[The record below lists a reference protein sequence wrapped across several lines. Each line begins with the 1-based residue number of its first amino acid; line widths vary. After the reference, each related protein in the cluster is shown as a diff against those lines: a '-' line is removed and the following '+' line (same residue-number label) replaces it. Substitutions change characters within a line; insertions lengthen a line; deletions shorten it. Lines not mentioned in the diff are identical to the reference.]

1 MGAPVHI
8 PSEIRGCTY
17 GRTFVRGGVLDGVY
31 FKSSIVQYSIV
42 PEYIAVRERHYDM
55 TRLGILQLGTR

>member
-1 MGAPVHI
+1 MCGA
-8 PSEIRGCTY
+8 
-17 GRTFVRGGVLDGVY
+17 Y

-55 TRLGILQLGTR
+55 TRVGILQLGTRKNRTSGPFVSEQTSMLDRGLVCV